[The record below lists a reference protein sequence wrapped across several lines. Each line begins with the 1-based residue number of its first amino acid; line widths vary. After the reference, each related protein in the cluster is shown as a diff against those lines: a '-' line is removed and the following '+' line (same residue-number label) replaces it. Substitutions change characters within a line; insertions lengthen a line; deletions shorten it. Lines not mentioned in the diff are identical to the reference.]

1 MATHVRLLDN
11 GTIKVGDREI
21 PKKRRRD
28 EDEDAERDYRDL
40 YRYLGAAI
48 NRVNSMQNKLSRIHG
63 LSSSFRD
70 TERVPGVITDRQE
83 QQEQSPPAT
92 AASPSSSSALALAG
106 PVESEQSDSTAH
118 EASPS
123 VNSTEGTL
131 ALFDPDHVASIGEE
145 EDDTLSSGTNYTP
158 PLTLDPTSYLAKSGI
173 RFSSWAH
180 KAKVTDDTPI
190 AQQKKGRDFPHKKRK
205 ETAGEGGRVMCWLE
219 ANRPVSVTA
228 KLTVNGKDAGVDPA
242 QILSQANSLL
252 KPGER
257 VRRELRFRAYVV
269 DGDCTTPH
277 IKSSQTRPTSVG
289 EKPTISNGCVYID
302 ENDGARFTTLLN
314 PFHRRNPHEYRF
326 ASAEG
331 QVITFDEF
339 KFRREALSGRISN
352 SSGGSL
358 RIVIA
363 PEHPVLKRL
372 QSFYTVS
379 DEFKVAA
386 RVRPIT
392 KPVAGHPDA
401 GGDGDDA

>member
-1 MATHVRLLDN
+1 
-11 GTIKVGDREI
+11 
-21 PKKRRRD
+21 
-28 EDEDAERDYRDL
+28 
-40 YRYLGAAI
+40 
-48 NRVNSMQNKLSRIHG
+48 
-63 LSSSFRD
+63 
-70 TERVPGVITDRQE
+70 
-83 QQEQSPPAT
+83 
-92 AASPSSSSALALAG
+92 LAG
-106 PVESEQSDSTAH
+106 PVESEQSDSTAL

-289 EKPTISNGCVYID
+289 DKPTISNGCVYID
-302 ENDGARFTTLLN
+302 ENDGTRFTTLLN

-358 RIVIA
+358 RIVVA

-401 GGDGDDA
+401 GGDGDGDDA